1 MHFSAIVTTLALATA
16 SFMHSAYATF
26 DGAPPEHAQ

>member
-16 SFMHSAYATF
+16 AFMQSAYVTF
-26 DGAPPEHAQ
+26 DGSPPEHAQ